1 MTPTS
6 PITIISKVTDI
17 SIFDKIKQID
27 KNQKLVFLEKHLE
40 GYRLHC
46 YSNYY
51 PQTLFWPNHNDLL
64 DINERVLDN
73 FTKAMFSFALI
84 VYGKQS

>member
-1 MTPTS
+1 MTPMS
-6 PITIISKVTDI
+6 PMTIISKVTDI

-51 PQTLFWPNHNDLL
+51 PQTLF
-64 DINERVLDN
+64 
-73 FTKAMFSFALI
+73 
-84 VYGKQS
+84 